1 MEDYA
6 VVLANDLVVKA
17 SNFGSILNLKFN
29 RQGKVVS
36 FLYENQTYI
45 ALFDFKSNEF
55 LDYVEES
62 YFDKLKAK
70 EVYKEGNKYDGVD
83 KKLWENFVF
92 KKFNNLTPAKFNDTI
107 FGLLRDSSGLCYNYY
122 TWIYTNPYK
131 VPTNPQPAP
140 NSFPE
145 GRACDTFAN
154 GTHAKDFFD
163 AYKNQ
168 TFYDTS
174 QNDIRLVGE
183 IASLLKKAGE
193 KTAEAF
199 QNFTLSGVNTSVF
212 TFHTSQNG
220 YSRTEFLEYK
230 KGLELWLKMLKKY
243 QSEIGKL
250 GHEEQLFIYIDVMY
264 RHNML
269 TLLTPQQRINI
280 LKILVE
286 KRLLLNWY
294 WENFSIGFIHKEDL
308 AINILKSVTNADD
321 TDLFLKL
328 LVSTNVIKS
337 EYKDNQGTTYKT
349 TNTTLYKL
357 LFYRMDDYG
366 GNDNFT
372 TFAQEL
378 QRIVLLKNGIIKANT
393 PPLYTKEE
401 LTAIAKAQF
410 IWREKQPENGPKVER
425 VKYEIVSNTDQKI
438 KFKET
443 IWLTTK
449 LEPYYNTNSIGVDV
463 IAGYTE
469 VPVTKEPRIF
479 ELDHFDLVSI
489 HFYNNPSF
497 IDLTADPT
505 YKGLNFFTFAGFVD
519 YILEKERTKVAENV
533 FNATLYAISLTIGL
547 GELIAAVRTINAAR
561 AILGVGMITSDTA
574 AYLVGETDFHNYL
587 VVTYGQARATE
598 ILGNMAILST
608 IASLGTNTIAGSGIL
623 KAYSREEALKLVGT
637 GEAILKDSNA
647 LSKLGATPALRLEA
661 RLALEEA
668 IIKIKKELYSI
679 RNVPEAVDVIKKVK
693 ADVLFFKFPGL
704 KNALDELSEF
714 ERLAF
719 RTKFLNLS
727 EREANALQSHWI
739 GSTFATKQEII
750 QKSEIWIKNI
760 KLQQY
765 LKDGR
770 YDLISILYDK
780 PITEGY
786 LHNGVRYAMTTA
798 DATAETLKELNKA
811 IIIANRTD
819 DVVIIANNC
828 GYPEH
833 IIQRVK
839 NHLFKNEYFILK
851 DDGTFSLGRL
861 QRFETNGDT
870 FGDSDLW
877 NHFIN
882 TPFTEITNVRK
893 AEFKWLIAHE
903 YIEAGLME
911 KHMPLRSFINGDN
924 YFSYDVGAH
933 YLSVNKTG
941 LMFEFA
947 PYTTLGRLQ
956 VNIPPLPTQNLDN
969 LDDILNQ
976 LITFYKLE

>member
-6 VVLANDLVVKA
+6 VVLANDLIVKA
-17 SNFGSILNLKFN
+17 SNFGGTLNLKFN

-36 FLYENQTYI
+36 FLYGGIKYI
-45 ALFDFKSNEF
+45 ALFGFKSNEF

-92 KKFNNLTPAKFNDTI
+92 KKFNNLTPAQFNDTI

-131 VPTNPQPAP
+131 IPTNPQPAP
-140 NSFPE
+140 NAFPE
-145 GRACDTFAN
+145 GKACDTFAN

-174 QNDIRLVGE
+174 QKDIRLVGE

-199 QNFTLSGVNTSVF
+199 QNFILSGVNTTTF

-220 YSRTEFLEYK
+220 FSRTEFLEYK

-349 TNTTLYKL
+349 TYTTLYKL

-410 IWREKQPENGPKVER
+410 IWREKQPEKGPKVER
-425 VKYEIVSNTDQKI
+425 VKYKILSNTDQKI
-438 KFKET
+438 KFEET

-449 LEPYYNTNSIGVDV
+449 LEPYYNTNSSGVDV

-469 VPVTKEPRIF
+469 VPVTKEPRTF

-497 IDLTADPT
+497 VNLSSDVT
-505 YKGLNFFTFAGFVD
+505 YVEQHFFTYAGFVD
-519 YILEKERTKVAENV
+519 YVLEKERTKVAEDV
-533 FNATLYAISLTIGL
+533 FNAVLFVISVTLGF
-547 GELIAAVRTINAAR
+547 GEFIAAIRTLNAAR
-561 AILGVGMITSDTA
+561 AVLGLAMITSDTA
-574 AYLVGETDFHNYL
+574 TYLAQDSDFANYL
-587 VVTYGQARATE
+587 VAIYGTAKANE
-598 ILGNMAILST
+598 ILSDMAILST
-608 IASLGTNTIAGSGIL
+608 IASLGTNSIAGSGIL
-623 KAYSREEALKLVGT
+623 KAYSREKALKLVGT
-637 GEAILKDSNA
+637 GEAILKDTVA
-647 LSKLGATPALRLEA
+647 LEKLSSTEIAT
-661 RLALEEA
+661 LEEA
-668 IIKIKKELYSI
+668 IKKIKNELYAV
-679 RNVPEAVDVIKKVK
+679 RNVPEAVETIINTK
-693 ADVLFFKFPGL
+693 ATVFFNKFVDLENGISTLSQANKVLFYNKFV
-704 KNALDELSEF
+704 S
-714 ERLAF
+714 
-719 RTKFLNLS
+719 LS
-727 EREANALQSHWI
+727 ERELVILRSIWLGSDDI
-739 GSTFATKQEII
+739 GRLEII
-750 QKSEIWIKNI
+750 QNSNIWLKNI
-760 KLQQY
+760 KAREL
-765 LKDGR
+765 LINSK
-770 YDLISILYDK
+770 YDELSKLFNK
-780 PITEGY
+780 PITEAY
-786 LHNGVRYAMTTA
+786 LFQGKRYLV
-798 DATAETLKELNKA
+798 EPSTLNDLEYLREFVEPELIKA
-811 IIIANRTD
+811 IAIANRAD
-819 DVVIIANNC
+819 DVAIISSKLSI
-828 GYPEH
+828 PEF
-833 IIQRVK
+833 IIQKVK
-839 NHLFKNEYFILK
+839 NHLFIDEHFILNENV
-851 DDGTFSLGRL
+851 L
-861 QRFETNGDT
+861 QKGRFER
-870 FGDSDLW
+870 FYGDSAEWLNFVDNPLS
-877 NHFIN
+877 NISDS
-882 TPFTEITNVRK
+882 EIKR
-893 AEFKWLIAHE
+893 FKWLIAHE
-903 YIEAGLME
+903 YIEAKLME
-911 KHMPLRSFINGDN
+911 KGMLFRSFNDPGIFKSFDN
-924 YFSYDVGAH
+924 GAH
-933 YLSVNKTG
+933 WQSISITSGNEYFYPSINRSIDVVIPFPVNDLS
-941 LMFEFA
+941 
-947 PYTTLGRLQ
+947 
-956 VNIPPLPTQNLDN
+956 NLD
-969 LDDILNQ
+969 
-976 LITFYKLE
+976 LIVDKLINFNKL